1 MDFQEEIKDNIN
13 YKKLISV
20 IVPIFNVDRY
30 LPKCLDSIIQQ
41 TYPYLDII
49 LVDDGST
56 DCCGEICEQYAGI
69 DARVRVFHI
78 KNCGLA
84 GARNFGLEQAMGM
97 PSDYIAFVD
106 SDDWLEENMYE
117 VLLKQIESKNVE
129 IAICGYYTE
138 WEGRSIKVDI
148 PNKYF
153 NRTEL
158 MGSLIKNEI
167 NTMAWNKL
175 WRKKLFNVIR
185 FPQGRFFEDIATT
198 YKVFDKVNEAVS
210 VSQSLYHYRIRKGS
224 ISQTHTLV
232 NLVDFWR
239 AHKERFSYICNSGL
253 LDNNSVLLDKLYYY
267 FAVAISRTW
276 IWLHLSSKQERE
288 CFEQQ
293 IEEMCFFSKNNFSA
307 FGEKNWPLK
316 LRFSIYWTRFNNDVV
331 FFFIYYLNL
340 LYRWTNKKI
349 NGYDIND

>member
-1 MDFQEEIKDNIN
+1 MDFQEKIKDNIN

-69 DARVRVFHI
+69 DSRVRVFHI
-78 KNCGLA
+78 NNCGLA
-84 GARNFGLEQAMGM
+84 GARNFGIEQAMGM

-117 VLLKQIESKNVE
+117 VLLKQIESKDVE

-175 WRKKLFNVIR
+175 WRKDQFKDIR
-185 FPQGRFFEDIATT
+185 FPLGRFFEDIATT
-198 YKVFDKVNEAVS
+198 YKIFANVAVAVG
-210 VSQSLYHYRIRKGS
+210 VSQPLYHYRIRKGS
-224 ISQTHTLV
+224 ISQTRTLV
-232 NLVDFWR
+232 NLVDFWIV
-239 AHKERFSYICNSGL
+239 HKDRFDYFYKTGL
-253 LDNNSVLLDKLYYY
+253 LEKNSDLLDKMYYY
-267 FAVAISRTW
+267 FATAVTRTW
-276 IWLHLSSKQERE
+276 IWMYLSNKQERKR
-288 CFEQQ
+288 FEKQ
-293 IEEMCFFSKNNFSA
+293 IEEMRSFSCQHFSA
-307 FGEKNWPLK
+307 FGKKDWPLK
-316 LRFSIYWTRFNNDVV
+316 LRLGIFWTRFNNDMV
-331 FFFIYYLNL
+331 FFFLYYLNL
-340 LYRWTNKKI
+340 VYRWGKKKI
-349 NGYDIND
+349 NGYGIND